1 MTNNRFAGLSTMTTR
16 QKVMSIVFV
25 VIIIFVIYQV
35 IGLFSSG
42 SAEPPKSAAGG
53 APKVASQPPI
63 LKPQEVSLLPK
74 QTAASIQEQEAMR
87 QQQAAQAQYLASLNQ
102 LQTLKVAKDIAETN
116 RAIITAKLA
125 TITAQKSIVDLL
137 SKPTQVSP
145 QSYAQGLV
153 NPATGASTNPPS
165 SAQTDATY
173 TVISVSQLQGRWGA
187 VLGSQGNLYSV
198 SIGDVLQDKSVVI
211 SIDKS
216 GVLLEKNGVRQK
228 ISLVPII

>member
-1 MTNNRFAGLSTMTTR
+1 MTNNRLAGLSSMTTK
-16 QKVMSIVFV
+16 QKVMALVFV
-25 VIIIFVIYQV
+25 AIIVFVIYQV
-35 IGLFSSG
+35 IGLF
-42 SAEPPKSAAGG
+42 GG
-53 APKVASQPPI
+53 GGASAPKVAANSTEKSAMPQPPI
-63 LKPQEVSLLPK
+63 QKPQPANLLPT
-74 QTAASIQEQEAMR
+74 QTAASIQEQEMMR

-102 LQTLKVAKDIAETN
+102 LQNLKVAKDIAETN

-137 SKPTQVSP
+137 SKPTNASP

-153 NPATGASTNPPS
+153 NPAPGS
-165 SAQTDATY
+165 SPNGPAQPIQSDINY

-198 SIGDVLQDKSVVI
+198 SMGDVLQDKSVVI

-216 GVLLEKNGVRQK
+216 GVRQK
-228 ISLVPII
+228 VSLVPII